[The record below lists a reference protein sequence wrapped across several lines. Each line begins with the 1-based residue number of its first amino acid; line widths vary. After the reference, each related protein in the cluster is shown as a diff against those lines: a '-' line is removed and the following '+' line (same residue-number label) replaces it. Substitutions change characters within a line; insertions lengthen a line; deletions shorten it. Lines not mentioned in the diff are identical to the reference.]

1 MIDLKEK
8 TTEKNL
14 VLITGLSQS
23 RINQMKATEVWSLEM
38 TLGEASHSIVKWL
51 GKRAA
56 GHISEDGLDLVQE
69 RAKLARENRE
79 TASLKNS
86 ELRTSLVRADEI
98 RRSIFTA
105 ARSVRN
111 SIETISDRISLPVA
125 GMTDHHDIHALIDKE
140 VRDALSDLDNEWSN
154 IIPEESDGTNR
165 NENGNTL
172 N

>member
-1 MIDLKEK
+1 MIDLKGK
-8 TTEKNL
+8 ATEKKL
-14 VLITGLSQS
+14 VQVTGLSQS
-23 RINQMKATEVWSLEM
+23 RINQMKATEIWTLKMNLE
-38 TLGEASHSIVKWL
+38 EAAHAIVKWL

-69 RAKLARENRE
+69 RAKLARANRE

-125 GMTDHHDIHALIDKE
+125 GMTDHHDIHELIDKE

-154 IIPEESDGTNR
+154 IIPEEKSGSDR
-165 NENGNTL
+165 NGNTL

>member
-38 TLGEASHSIVKWL
+38 SLEEASHSIVKWL

-125 GMTDHHDIHALIDKE
+125 GMTDHHDIHELIDKE
-140 VRDALSDLDNEWSN
+140 VRDALSDLDNEWRN

-165 NENGNTL
+165 NGNTL